1 MKQLE
6 RHTIFRILKDYGFAI
21 CLFWF
26 ALLMTL
32 LLEGW
37 IAPHTTSLF
46 LAAIALT
53 AWQKGLYPSLSVT
66 LLSGL
71 AIDYFFNAPVNSF
84 EFSLDNVISSFVFIM
99 AALIISWAHEERK
112 RAIDARN
119 RWLAKELQARS
130 EAERANRSK
139 DMFLAMVSHELRAP
153 LNVILPWIQML
164 QRENLDSA
172 TRNHALAVIERNA
185 KIQKQLIEDLLDVSQ
200 ITAGKFHIETRPIE
214 LIPVIENAISTVTP
228 ALEVKRIELCRN
240 YNGHEKL
247 VQGDAERLQQVL
259 WNLLSNAIK
268 FTPENGRIE
277 VRLETTDS
285 YVQIII
291 TDTGEGISE
300 EFLPYVFDH
309 FFQGDNAVKARLKG
323 LGLGLAI
330 VRHLIEAHGGT
341 VQVTSAGE
349 GLGSTFTIELPLNSN
364 KMPFNSEPAKL
375 PEMNLEKE
383 LSLR

>member
-1 MKQLE
+1 
-6 RHTIFRILKDYGFAI
+6 
-21 CLFWF
+21 
-26 ALLMTL
+26 
-32 LLEGW
+32 
-37 IAPHTTSLF
+37 
-46 LAAIALT
+46 
-53 AWQKGLYPSLSVT
+53 
-66 LLSGL
+66 
-71 AIDYFFNAPVNSF
+71 
-84 EFSLDNVISSFVFIM
+84 
-99 AALIISWAHEERK
+99 
-112 RAIDARN
+112 
-119 RWLAKELQARS
+119 
-130 EAERANRSK
+130 
-139 DMFLAMVSHELRAP
+139 
-153 LNVILPWIQML
+153 ML
-164 QRENLDSA
+164 QREKLDSA

-330 VRHLIEAHGGT
+330 VQHLVEAHGGA
-341 VQVTSAGE
+341 VRVASAGE
-349 GLGSTFTIELPLNSN
+349 GLGSTFTVELLLSSNDKPVKPELVRLN
-364 KMPFNSEPAKL
+364 
-375 PEMNLEKE
+375 EMNLEKE
-383 LSLR
+383 LSLL